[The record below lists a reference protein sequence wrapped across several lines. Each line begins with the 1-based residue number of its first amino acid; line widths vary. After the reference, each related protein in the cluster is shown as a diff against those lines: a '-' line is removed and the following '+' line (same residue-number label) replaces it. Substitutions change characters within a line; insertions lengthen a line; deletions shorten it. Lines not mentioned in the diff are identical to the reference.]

1 MLSPAEF
8 LRGGLTSRRSC
19 RAISGRSP
27 PDRQTDIVLAKAST
41 STASEAAQ
49 RYASALFEL
58 AQDTGQLADI
68 HRDFEG
74 FAELVRDNADLVR
87 LVRSPAFGRATK
99 ADALTAVARE
109 AGVADLLVRFVG
121 TMAANGRAGEIVAA
135 QRAFDAL
142 YANQRG
148 VKRASVRTAKPL
160 TDAQRDR
167 IQGILAKAVGGEVE
181 LTEDVDEALIG
192 GIQLRLGSK
201 LVDAS
206 LASKLDRMNAA
217 MKGA

>member
-1 MLSPAEF
+1 M
-8 LRGGLTSRRSC
+8 
-19 RAISGRSP
+19 
-27 PDRQTDIVLAKAST
+27 AKAST

-58 AQDTGQLADI
+58 AQDKGQLADI
-68 HRDFEG
+68 HRDFAG
-74 FAELVRDNADLVR
+74 FAKLLRETPDLGK
-87 LVRSPAFGRATK
+87 LVRSPAYGRAAK
-99 ADALTAVARE
+99 ADALTAVASA
-109 AGVADLLVRFVG
+109 AGVADLLVKFIG
-121 TMAANGRAGEIVAA
+121 TITANGRAGEIGDA
-135 QRAFDAL
+135 QRAFDTL

-148 VKRASVRTAKPL
+148 VKRAIVRTAKPL

-181 LTEDVDEALIG
+181 LTEDVDDALIG